1 MKSVFFAVIVMFFAV
16 LQAPALMANEAQE
29 LRDKS
34 DKYYETSDFKKAYKG
49 YYKLAKAGDRY
60 SQSRVSQMY
69 ANGEGKSVDLTEAYA
84 WSAVAAE
91 SGKEKYV
98 KRSNDLLLQTKD
110 QAAAEKRAKKLI
122 GKYGKDAQSQ
132 RAARLA
138 AKENDKRSGQ
148 CTGTRLACSRG

>member
-1 MKSVFFAVIVMFFAV
+1 MKPVFIAVVVLLFAVMN
-16 LQAPALMANEAQE
+16 APVLMANEAQE
-29 LRDKS
+29 LRTKS
-34 DKYYETSDFKKAYKG
+34 DEYYEKSNFKKAYKG

-60 SQSRVSQMY
+60 SQARVSHMY
-69 ANGEGKSVDLTEAYA
+69 ATGEYKSIDLTEAYA
-84 WSAVAAE
+84 WSMVAAE

-98 KRSNDLLLQTKD
+98 NISTELLLQADNKT
-110 QAAAEKRAKKLI
+110 AAEKRANRLVD
-122 GKYGKDAQSQ
+122 KYGKEAQRE